1 MSYINFNNAG
11 SSLVRNETL
20 KTIKSFFEYEQKYGG
35 YFAEKLYK
43 KKLDKFYS
51 NTSKL
56 INCNPNE
63 ISFLQNS
70 TLAWNFFLSSVNL
83 HKEDNVVIL
92 DNEYGSNI
100 IGLLNKKIKYKISKI
115 NDDGRVCL
123 KNLKRNIDC
132 NTKIVF
138 ACHIA
143 SQCGD
148 LIDIETIGNLI
159 KKINKNIIFVVDA
172 CQSLGQAKIDV
183 KKQKCDVVVG
193 SGRKYLRGP
202 RGTGLIY
209 ISSHVKKEI
218 TPSLQDMKNVAITHN
233 KKLITKN
240 QLIFEVFEYSP
251 ALKLGLSNA
260 IENINGIGIET
271 IEKKIKKLS
280 YFFKS
285 EMKHFDRIV
294 FYENP
299 ELNVGI
305 NTFSIKGFDSLKIHD
320 FLLRKK
326 ILTSVSN
333 QQTSPEY
340 FKKKIN
346 SVVRVSFHYYNKL
359 QEIKMLK
366 NCLIDLISK

>member
-1 MSYINFNNAG
+1 MSKSMVVI
-11 SSLVRNETL
+11 LL
-20 KTIKSFFEYEQKYGG
+20 KNSI
-35 YFAEKLYK
+35 

-148 LIDIETIGNLI
+148 FLV
-159 KKINKNIIFVVDA
+159 IN
-172 CQSLGQAKIDV
+172 
-183 KKQKCDVVVG
+183 
-193 SGRKYLRGP
+193 
-202 RGTGLIY
+202 
-209 ISSHVKKEI
+209 
-218 TPSLQDMKNVAITHN
+218 
-233 KKLITKN
+233 
-240 QLIFEVFEYSP
+240 
-251 ALKLGLSNA
+251 
-260 IENINGIGIET
+260 
-271 IEKKIKKLS
+271 
-280 YFFKS
+280 
-285 EMKHFDRIV
+285 
-294 FYENP
+294 
-299 ELNVGI
+299 
-305 NTFSIKGFDSLKIHD
+305 
-320 FLLRKK
+320 FLLCVIATFFISCKDGV
-326 ILTSVSN
+326 I
-333 QQTSPEY
+333 
-340 FKKKIN
+340 
-346 SVVRVSFHYYNKL
+346 SFFT
-359 QEIKMLK
+359 
-366 NCLIDLISK
+366 